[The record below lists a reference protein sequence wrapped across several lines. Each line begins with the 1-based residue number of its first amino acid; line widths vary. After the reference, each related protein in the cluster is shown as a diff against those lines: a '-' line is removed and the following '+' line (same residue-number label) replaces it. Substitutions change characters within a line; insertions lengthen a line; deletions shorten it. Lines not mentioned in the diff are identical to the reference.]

1 MKWTITESDIL
12 LRDFSGVEGL
22 IERMEKELRA
32 GGTPIEGFRFLSDA
46 AEMLDFSR
54 EIERE
59 IRDSPQGAD
68 LYVGFQTADGLIG
81 EAEQYRLLARV
92 GVRVLGFGQ
101 CPLEEAPEGLEGV
114 WTPLPRDTRS
124 LENQWFLV
132 SSHPTPIAFV
142 GWETS
147 PEKMFGVGGIS
158 APGKQFRGFV
168 TNDVRVVHAII
179 AHLESVRARVARSC
193 DPEAEGVVRRVLA
206 VTSLD
211 DSPEYAAVRACASG
225 LAAADGGEVVLFE
238 ISAASYLVSPY
249 PEKNRRQ
256 WIRALGEPELRR
268 LGRSV
273 VAKQME
279 MIRAR
284 GAGAQAILPTAHGF
298 RHLAEWAERED
309 ADLILIPVSL
319 VNPGL
324 FERLRGY
331 SLKTLLEH
339 TKRPVVV
346 VYPDGSTWRANPDG
360 PGEGRD
366 RMPLAMA
373 A

>member
-1 MKWTITESDIL
+1 MDWAINEGDIL

-22 IERMEKELRA
+22 IERMEKELRE

-46 AEMLDFSR
+46 DEMLEFSR
-54 EIERE
+54 EVERE
-59 IRDSPQGAD
+59 VRDNPFGAD
-68 LYVGFQTADGLIG
+68 LYVGFQTADKLIG
-81 EAEQYRLLARV
+81 EAERYRRLAQA
-92 GVRVLGFGQ
+92 GVRVAAFGQ
-101 CPLEEAPEGLEGV
+101 CPLETAPEGLEKV
-114 WTPLPRDTRS
+114 WTPLPRNTRA

-147 PEKMFGVGGIS
+147 HDKIFGMGGIS
-158 APGKQFRGFV
+158 APGKQFRGFI
-168 TNDVRVVHAII
+168 TNDCRVVHAIV
-179 AHLESVRARVARSC
+179 AHLESVRTRIARARALDS
-193 DPEAEGVVRRVLA
+193 GSGVRRVLA

-211 DSPEYAAVRACASG
+211 DSPDYAVVRSCAAG

-249 PEKNRRQ
+249 PEENRRQ
-256 WIRALGEPELRR
+256 WIRTLKEPELRR
-268 LGRSV
+268 LGRSP

-279 MIRAR
+279 VIRAR

-331 SLKTLLEH
+331 SLRTLLEH
-339 TKRPVVV
+339 TTRPVLV
-346 VYPDGSTWRANPDG
+346 VYPDGSTWRANPDD
-360 PGEGRD
+360 PGDATERIPVG
-366 RMPLAMA
+366 LAA
-373 A
+373 

>member
-1 MKWTITESDIL
+1 MEWTITDNDIV

-22 IERMEKELRA
+22 IERMDKELRW

-59 IRDSPQGAD
+59 VRDSPQGAD
-68 LYVGFQTADGLIG
+68 LYVGFQTSDRLTG
-81 EAEQYRLLARV
+81 EAKRYRRMARA
-92 GVRVLGFGQ
+92 GVRLAAFGH
-101 CPLEEAPEGLEGV
+101 CPLNEAVEGLKGV
-114 WTPLPRDTRS
+114 WTPLPWDTRA

-147 PEKMFGVGGIS
+147 PERMFGLGGLS
-158 APGKQFRGFV
+158 SPGKQFRGFI
-168 TNDVRVVHAII
+168 TNDGRVVHAVI
-179 AHLESVRARVARSC
+179 AHLESVRAKMSKSAS
-193 DPEAEGVVRRVLA
+193 AEGAMHRVLA

-211 DSPEYAAVRACASG
+211 DSPEYAVVRSSAAG
-225 LAAADGGEVVLFE
+225 MAAADGGEVVLFE

-249 PEKNRRQ
+249 PEENRRQ
-256 WIRALGEPELRR
+256 WIRTLGEPELRR
-268 LGRSV
+268 LGRSP

-279 MIRAR
+279 AIRGR
-284 GAGAQAILPTAHGF
+284 GAGAQAILPTSHGF
-298 RHLAEWAERED
+298 KHLAEWAERED
-309 ADLILIPVSL
+309 ADLIMIPVSL

-339 TKRPVVV
+339 TTRPVLV
-346 VYPDGSTWRANPDG
+346 VYPDGSTWCANPDN
-360 PGEGRD
+360 PPATPERL
-366 RMPLAMA
+366 PVALAA
-373 A
+373 